1 MAIVKIS
8 DLPLVDSPVEGTDL
22 FVVVQDNVTKKA
34 YASDI
39 QTYVGFEEVQV
50 ATAGQTV
57 FNLTTMTYAAGA
69 NNLMVFVDGVNQYE
83 GSSYV
88 ETDNNTVTFT
98 QGLHEGAL
106 VKFSTV
112 QTQTSSIANAGAVT
126 FTQAGTGA
134 VASNAQN
141 KMRQIVNILDFVPPG
156 EQFAIING
164 TSTYD
169 ISNAIRY
176 AIDSLGPNGGT
187 VWFPNGGAAVV
198 GSTVYIPPKG
208 YGVTLQGNKFIITGG
223 GVGTHSIF
231 ETGMPGN
238 SFGGSSNWGQPNESV
253 LNSGLIIRDFVFLE
267 CGTAIKVFNAIWR
280 SEFSGNWAYQN
291 VSTLLHAKRCFYSKT
306 LNNTAIIGRS
316 GRAASEPVYWFE
328 EVVNVQTIVG
338 NSASGNW
345 GGVNKSG
352 IGYLF
357 TGGMAGLSFSNN
369 SAESCVTGL
378 KITSEVTGAEITGCY
393 FELDTTAIDLGSAGK
408 ALDIGGCYFYSN
420 VITAIT
426 SGGGWTSGTLKANN
440 SIDAAC
446 LVNLSAASNLCTVER
461 PLNTNSLT
469 TAYSNYEIVP
479 ANWSLSSG
487 IVVRRPTSV
496 YDAAGGFNA
505 QRALM
510 SEQTNGAGLVALP
523 YAGDLGASTGANP
536 AFCSTTV
543 GSTTVTVDTKIAYR
557 ANGGVQFT
565 AIIVDNSGTQKVAGA
580 VRFGTTVY
588 RLDATS
594 VTVTAS
600 DNSGY
605 LRLVFGNLT
614 APISI
619 TDIRVWIG

>member
-34 YASDI
+34 FASDI
-39 QTYVGFEEVQV
+39 QTYVGFEEFQT

-83 GSSYV
+83 GASYL

-112 QTQTSSIANAGAVT
+112 QTQTSSVANSGAVT
-126 FTQAGTGA
+126 FLQAGTGA
-134 VASNAQN
+134 VNSNAQN
-141 KMRQIVNILDFVPPG
+141 KMRQFVNVLDFVPPG
-156 EQFAIING
+156 EQDAIING

-187 VWFPNGGAAVV
+187 VYFPNGGAAKVN
-198 GSTVYIPPKG
+198 STVYIPPKG
-208 YGVTLQGNKFIITGG
+208 YGVTLLGNKFAITGG

-238 SFGGSSNWGQPNESV
+238 SFGGSSNWSAPNESV
-253 LNSGLIIRDFVFLE
+253 LNAGLIIRDFVFLE

-316 GRAASEPVYWFE
+316 DRGASEPVYWFE
-328 EVVNVQTIVG
+328 EVVNVQTIMG

-357 TGGMAGLSFSNN
+357 TGGMAGLSFANN
-369 SAESCVTGL
+369 SAESCVTGM

-393 FELDTTAIDLGSAGK
+393 FELLTTAIDLGSASK
-408 ALDIGGCYFYSN
+408 SMDIGGCYFYSN
-420 VITAIT
+420 ITTAIT
-426 SGGGWTSGTLKANN
+426 SAGGWVAGTLKANN
-440 SIDAAC
+440 SVDPAVA
-446 LVNLSAASNLCTVER
+446 VDLSAASNSCTVER
-461 PLNTNSLT
+461 PLVTSTLT
-469 TAYSNYEIVP
+469 TAYANYEIVP
-479 ANWSLSSG
+479 ASWTLSSS
-487 IVVRRPTSV
+487 IVVRRPAST
-496 YDAAGGFNA
+496 YDAAGGQNA

-510 SEQTNGAGLVALP
+510 SEMTNGAGLVALP
-523 YAGDLGASTGANP
+523 YAGDLGAPTGANP

-543 GSTTVTVDTKIAYR
+543 GATDVTVDTKIAYR
-557 ANGGVQFT
+557 ANGGAQFT
-565 AIIVDNSGTQKVAGA
+565 AVIADNSATWKVAGA
-580 VRFGTTVY
+580 VRFGDTVY
-588 RLDATS
+588 RLDATGI
-594 VTVTAS
+594 TVVAS

-605 LRLVFGNLT
+605 LRLVFGNFT
-614 APISI
+614 APISVS
-619 TDIRVWIG
+619 DIRVWIG